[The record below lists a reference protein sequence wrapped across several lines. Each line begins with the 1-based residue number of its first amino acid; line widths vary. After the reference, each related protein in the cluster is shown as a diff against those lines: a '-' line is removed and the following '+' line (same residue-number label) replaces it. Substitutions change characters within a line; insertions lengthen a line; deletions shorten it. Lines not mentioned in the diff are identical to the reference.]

1 MDVSRPSRIVVAGFF
16 LAMLPSL
23 CFAQAHRSG
32 YDPAAQAQSP
42 RQKDGF
48 VDFALKRINPADK
61 DYGKCLDEGRKL
73 LIEQTMRNAYFWSN
87 LVALGLLACLF
98 VIIVYQHRVQ
108 TCREWTTAETL
119 AQHEHALARANAQ
132 VEEATSRNRGLMEML
147 SALRESALRS
157 QAPPGEVQDRPA
169 AQTARTRTA
178 SIQASQVAT
187 PKNGNATLA
196 ADRSASAGTA
206 TRPANQPANQIGLF
220 KPDADL
226 IMKVNSLE
234 QQLGRSQ
241 DEAKLLRRQLNESDR
256 RLQEEQQRNRSLK
269 GV

>member
-1 MDVSRPSRIVVAGFF
+1 MDVSPPSRIVFAGLF
-16 LAMLPSL
+16 LAMLSSL
-23 CFAQAHRSG
+23 CFAQARSSG

-42 RQKDGF
+42 RQRDGF

-61 DYGKCLDEGRKL
+61 DYGQCLDEGRKL

-87 LVALGLLACLF
+87 LVALGLLGCLF

-108 TCREWTTAETL
+108 TCREWTAAEML

-132 VEEATSRNRGLMEML
+132 VEEATSRNRGLMEAL
-147 SALRESALRS
+147 TALRESALRS
-157 QAPPGEVQDRPA
+157 QASPGEAQDRPA
-169 AQTARTRTA
+169 LQTISSRA
-178 SIQASQVAT
+178 SSIPASQVAT
-187 PKNGNATLA
+187 PKNGNAATA
-196 ADRSASAGTA
+196 PSRSARAATA
-206 TRPANQPANQIGLF
+206 THPATQIGLF
-220 KPDADL
+220 KPDVDL
-226 IMKVNSLE
+226 VMKVNSLE

>member
-1 MDVSRPSRIVVAGFF
+1 MNVSRPSRIVVAGLY

-23 CFAQAHRSG
+23 CFAQARRSG

-48 VDFALKRINPADK
+48 VDFALKRINAADK
-61 DYGKCLDEGRKL
+61 DYGQCLDEGRKML
-73 LIEQTMRNAYFWSN
+73 LEETIRNGYFWSN

-98 VIIVYQHRVQ
+98 VFIVYQHRVQ
-108 TCREWTTAETL
+108 TCREWTAAEML
-119 AQHEHALARANAQ
+119 AQHEHALARANAH
-132 VEEATSRNRGLMEML
+132 VEEATSRNRGLMEAL
-147 SALRESALRS
+147 TALRESALRS
-157 QAPPGEVQDRPA
+157 KAPPGEAQDRPA
-169 AQTARTRTA
+169 LQTVSSRAS
-178 SIQASQVAT
+178 SIQASHVAT
-187 PKNGNATLA
+187 PKNGNATSA
-196 ADRSASAGTA
+196 ADRSASAATA
-206 TRPANQPANQIGLF
+206 TRPANQPGLF
-220 KPDADL
+220 KPDVEL

>member
-1 MDVSRPSRIVVAGFF
+1 MDVSRPSRIVVAGLF

-23 CFAQAHRSG
+23 CFAQARRSG

-61 DYGKCLDEGRKL
+61 DYGQCLDEGRKL
-73 LIEQTMRNAYFWSN
+73 LLEETMRSAYFWSN

-108 TCREWTTAETL
+108 TCREWTAAEML
-119 AQHEHALARANAQ
+119 AQHEHALARANAH
-132 VEEATSRNRGLMEML
+132 VEEATSRNRGLMEAL
-147 SALRESALRS
+147 TALRESALRS
-157 QAPPGEVQDRPA
+157 QAPPGEAQDRPA
-169 AQTARTRTA
+169 LQTVSSRTS
-178 SIQASQVAT
+178 SIPASQVAT
-187 PKNGNATLA
+187 PKNGTAATA
-196 ADRSASAGTA
+196 PSRSARAATA
-206 TRPANQPANQIGLF
+206 TPPANQIGLF
-220 KPDADL
+220 KPEVDL
-226 IMKVNSLE
+226 VMKVNSLE

-269 GV
+269 GA

>member
-1 MDVSRPSRIVVAGFF
+1 MDVSRSSRIVVAGLF

-23 CFAQAHRSG
+23 CFAQARPSG
-32 YDPAAQAQSP
+32 YDPAGQAQSP
-42 RQKDGF
+42 KQKDGF

-61 DYGKCLDEGRKL
+61 DYGQCLDEGRKML
-73 LIEQTMRNAYFWSN
+73 LEETMRNAYFWSN

-108 TCREWTTAETL
+108 TCREWTAAEML
-119 AQHEHALARANAQ
+119 AQHEHALSRANAQ
-132 VEEATSRNRGLMEML
+132 VEEATSRNRGLMEAL
-147 SALRESALRS
+147 TTLRESAVRFPS
-157 QAPPGEVQDRPA
+157 PPGEAQDRPA
-169 AQTARTRTA
+169 PPTVSSRTS
-178 SIQASQVAT
+178 SIPASQVAA
-187 PKNGNATLA
+187 PKNGNAA
-196 ADRSASAGTA
+196 SAPSRSASAATA
-206 TRPANQPANQIGLF
+206 TRPANQIGLF
-220 KPDADL
+220 KPDVEL

-256 RLQEEQQRNRSLK
+256 RLQEEQLRNRSLK

>member
-1 MDVSRPSRIVVAGFF
+1 MDVSRLSRIVVAGLF

-23 CFAQAHRSG
+23 CFAQARRSG

-48 VDFALKRINPADK
+48 VDFALKRINAADK
-61 DYGKCLDEGRKL
+61 DYGQCLDEGRKL
-73 LIEQTMRNAYFWSN
+73 LIEETMRNAYFWSN

-108 TCREWTTAETL
+108 TGREWTAAETL
-119 AQHEHALARANAQ
+119 AQYEHSLSRANAQ
-132 VEEATSRNRGLMEML
+132 VEEATNRNRGLMEAL
-147 SALRESALRS
+147 TALRESALRS
-157 QAPPGEVQDRPA
+157 QSPPGEAQDRPA
-169 AQTARTRTA
+169 LQTVSSRVS
-178 SIQASQVAT
+178 SIPASQVAT
-187 PKNGNATLA
+187 KSSSATSA
-196 ADRSASAGTA
+196 PSRSARASTA
-206 TRPANQPANQIGLF
+206 TPPANQIGLF
-220 KPDADL
+220 KPDVDL
-226 IMKVNSLE
+226 VMKVNSLE

>member
-1 MDVSRPSRIVVAGFF
+1 MDVSRPSRIAVAGLF
-16 LAMLPSL
+16 LAMLPLL
-23 CFAQAHRSG
+23 CFAQARPSG

-48 VDFALKRINPADK
+48 VDFALKRINAADK
-61 DYGKCLDEGRKL
+61 DYGQCLDEGRKL
-73 LIEQTMRNAYFWSN
+73 LIEETMRNAYFWSN

-108 TCREWTTAETL
+108 TCREWTAAAML

-132 VEEATSRNRGLMEML
+132 VEEATSRNRGLMEAL
-147 SALRESALRS
+147 TALRESALRS
-157 QAPPGEVQDRPA
+157 QAPPGEAQDRPA
-169 AQTARTRTA
+169 LQTVSGRTS
-178 SIQASQVAT
+178 SIPASQVAT
-187 PKNGNATLA
+187 PKNGNAATA
-196 ADRSASAGTA
+196 PSRSARAATA
-206 TRPANQPANQIGLF
+206 TPPANQIGLF
-220 KPDADL
+220 KPEVDL
-226 IMKVNSLE
+226 VMKVNSLE

-269 GV
+269 GA

>member
-1 MDVSRPSRIVVAGFF
+1 MDVSRRPSRIVVAGLF

-23 CFAQAHRSG
+23 CFAQARPSG
-32 YDPAAQAQSP
+32 YDPAGQAQSP
-42 RQKDGF
+42 KQKDGF

-61 DYGKCLDEGRKL
+61 DYGQCLDEGRKML
-73 LIEQTMRNAYFWSN
+73 LEETMRNGYFWSN

-108 TCREWTTAETL
+108 TCREWTAAEML

-132 VEEATSRNRGLMEML
+132 VEEATSRNRGLMEAL
-147 SALRESALRS
+147 TTLRESALRS
-157 QAPPGEVQDRPA
+157 PSPPGEAQDRPA
-169 AQTARTRTA
+169 PQTVRSRTS

-187 PKNGNATLA
+187 PKNGNATSA
-196 ADRSASAGTA
+196 ADRSASAATA
-206 TRPANQPANQIGLF
+206 TRPANQIGLF
-220 KPDADL
+220 KPDVEL

>member
-1 MDVSRPSRIVVAGFF
+1 MDVSRPSRIVVAGLF
-16 LAMLPSL
+16 LAVLPSL
-23 CFAQAHRSG
+23 CFAQARRSG
-32 YDPAAQAQSP
+32 FDPAAQAQSS
-42 RQKDGF
+42 RQKDGL

-61 DYGKCLDEGRKL
+61 DYGQCLDEGRKL
-73 LIEQTMRNAYFWSN
+73 LIEETTRNGYFWSN

-108 TCREWTTAETL
+108 TCREWTAAEML

-132 VEEATSRNRGLMEML
+132 VEEATSKNRGLMEAL
-147 SALRESALRS
+147 TTLRESALRS
-157 QAPPGEVQDRPA
+157 QAPPGEAQDRPA
-169 AQTARTRTA
+169 LQTVSSRA
-178 SIQASQVAT
+178 SSIPTSQVAST
-187 PKNGNATLA
+187 KSSSVTSAPG
-196 ADRSASAGTA
+196 RSARAATA
-206 TRPANQPANQIGLF
+206 TPPANQIGLF
-220 KPDADL
+220 KPEVDL
-226 IMKVNSLE
+226 VMKVNSLE

>member
-1 MDVSRPSRIVVAGFF
+1 MDVNRTSRVVVAGLF
-16 LAMLPSL
+16 LAMLPLL
-23 CFAQAHRSG
+23 CFAQARPSG

-48 VDFALKRINPADK
+48 VDFAMKRINPADK
-61 DYGKCLDEGRKL
+61 DYGQCLDEGRKL
-73 LIEQTMRNAYFWSN
+73 LLEETMRNGYFWSN

-98 VIIVYQHRVQ
+98 VVIVYQHRVQ
-108 TCREWTTAETL
+108 TCREWTAAEML

-132 VEEATSRNRGLMEML
+132 VEEATSRNRGLMEAL
-147 SALRESALRS
+147 TVLRESALRS
-157 QAPPGEVQDRPA
+157 QAALGEVQERPA
-169 AQTARTRTA
+169 PQTVRSRA
-178 SIQASQVAT
+178 SGIPASQVAT
-187 PKNGNATLA
+187 PKNGNATSA
-196 ADRSASAGTA
+196 TDRSASAATA
-206 TRPANQPANQIGLF
+206 ARPANQPTNQIGLF
-220 KPDADL
+220 KPDVEL

>member
-1 MDVSRPSRIVVAGFF
+1 MDVSRPSRIVVAGLF

-23 CFAQAHRSG
+23 CFAQARPSG

-61 DYGKCLDEGRKL
+61 DYGQCLDEGRKL
-73 LIEQTMRNAYFWSN
+73 LIEETMRNGYFWSN

-108 TCREWTTAETL
+108 TCREWTAAEML
-119 AQHEHALARANAQ
+119 AQHEHALSRANAQ
-132 VEEATSRNRGLMEML
+132 VEEATSRNRGLMEAL
-147 SALRESALRS
+147 TALRESALRS
-157 QAPPGEVQDRPA
+157 QSPPGEAQDRPA
-169 AQTARTRTA
+169 PQTVRSRTS
-178 SIQASQVAT
+178 SIPASQVAT
-187 PKNGNATLA
+187 PKNGNATSAPEPLCERS
-196 ADRSASAGTA
+196 DRNT
-206 TRPANQPANQIGLF
+206 PANQPANQIGLF
-220 KPDADL
+220 KPEVEL
-226 IMKVNSLE
+226 VMKVNSLE

-269 GV
+269 GA